1 MRTSFSVLGYPRNIT
16 MIGFQLISV
25 ALLCM
30 TCLVNGFAGIFGEVC
45 PTELSQKTSRACQER
60 RYRQLLVNKKVYQ
73 LAPISFLPDEPIR
86 WLNMTYDQMTAVF
99 GKHPFEQW
107 EFNIYLAKTAG
118 GAKILEQWHKLNAGE
133 DIQSFADFV
142 EIYTFFRKAQEALGD
157 PYFKN
162 PSDEEPFQNIIKY
175 WMRDKVFA
183 EQRLAG
189 VNPMTLK
196 RISTDKEDVG
206 LKWSELKKVLN
217 QKFDWDNLIINTPNL
232 PKISLAKARSRKLVF
247 VLRYPLLDYL
257 PAMPDIMESRPH
269 RKMWDPTSP
278 IAFFAV
284 HPNNRNNL
292 IPIAIQMDVKPGSPV
307 YTPKDGDLWMLAKL
321 SVQGAD
327 LGYNQVAEH
336 LAKTHLLLEPFCV
349 SKDRQLSENHPL
361 HQIIKYHCR
370 GISITDKLAFQFLL
384 GENQNLHRLFPYGY
398 LGAVNIAL
406 KSYRQTSWKDTDF
419 IGNIR
424 ERGLDFRT
432 LRYFPY
438 RDDGYSIFV
447 TIQKAVRDY
456 VKQYYECDEEVQN
469 DYELQNFMNEVS
481 ADGVGID
488 GGNGNVKDLP
498 YELTSVDS
506 LVVFLTR
513 LLWQLSGQ
521 HAALNY
527 PVADYGGFTLNM
539 PTKLYRDRRV
549 SDDVFSL
556 FSFPNANISARHAIV
571 AFSLTNYRY
580 DSLFDY
586 GSQLPDKRGRD
597 VMSKWFYFLQR
608 LVQPK
613 LEKRNQNRLKGDHLT
628 YPYLLPRWIPNGIQ
642 T

>member
-1 MRTSFSVLGYPRNIT
+1 MRTPFVVLGYPLNNT
-16 MIGFQLISV
+16 MIGFQLTSV
-25 ALLCM
+25 ALLCTM
-30 TCLVNGFAGIFGEVC
+30 CLVNGYAGIFGDEC
-45 PTELSQKTSRACQER
+45 PVELSQKTSRACQER
-60 RYRQLLVNKKVYQ
+60 RYRQLLANKNIYQ
-73 LAPISFLPDEPIR
+73 LVPISFLPNEPIR
-86 WLNMTYDQMTAVF
+86 WLNMTSDKMRAVF
-99 GKHPFEQW
+99 SKHPFEQW

-118 GAKILEQWHKLNAGE
+118 GAEILKQWHKLNAGE

-142 EIYTFFRKAQEALGD
+142 KIYTFFRKAQEQLGD

-189 VNPMTLK
+189 VNPMTLM
-196 RISTDKEDVG
+196 RISTDRENVG

-217 QKFDWDNLIINTPNL
+217 QEFDWENLIINTPNM
-232 PKISLAKARSRKLVF
+232 PKISLPKAISSKMVF

-269 RKMWDPTSP
+269 RKMWNPTSP
-278 IAFFAV
+278 ITFFAV

-307 YTPKDGDLWMLAKL
+307 YTPKDDGLWMLAKL

-370 GISITDKLAFQFLL
+370 GISITDKLAFQLLL
-384 GENQNLHRLFPYGY
+384 GPNENLHKLFPYGY
-398 LGAVNIAL
+398 RGAVNIAL

-419 IGNIR
+419 MGNIKK
-424 ERGLDFRT
+424 RGLDFRI

-438 RDDGYSIFV
+438 RDDGKFIFD

-456 VKQYYECDEEVQN
+456 VNQYYECDEDVQS

-498 YELTSVDS
+498 NELTSVDS
-506 LVVFLTR
+506 LMAFLTR
-513 LLWQLSGQ
+513 LLWQLSAQ

-539 PTKLYRDRRV
+539 PTKLYQDSRV

-556 FSFPNANISARHAIV
+556 FSFPNANISAQHAIV

-597 VMSKWFYFLQR
+597 VISKWFNFLQR
-608 LVQPK
+608 RVQPS
-613 LEKRNQNRLKGDHLT
+613 LEKRNQNRFKGDHLT
-628 YPYLLPRWIPNGIQ
+628 YPYLLPRWIPNGVQ

>member
-1 MRTSFSVLGYPRNIT
+1 MRTPFVVLGYPLNKT
-16 MIGFQLISV
+16 MIGFQLTSV
-25 ALLCM
+25 TLLCM
-30 TCLVNGFAGIFGEVC
+30 MCLVNGYAGIFGDEC
-45 PTELSQKTSRACQER
+45 PVELSQKTSRACQER
-60 RYRQLLVNKKVYQ
+60 RYRQLLANKNIYQ
-73 LAPISFLPDEPIR
+73 LVPISFLPNEPIR
-86 WLNMTYDQMTAVF
+86 WLNMTSDKMRAVF
-99 GKHPFEQW
+99 SKHPFEQW

-118 GAKILEQWHKLNAGE
+118 GAEILKQWHKLNAGE

-142 EIYTFFRKAQEALGD
+142 KIYTFFRKAQEKLGD

-189 VNPMTLK
+189 VNPMTLM
-196 RISTDKEDVG
+196 RISTDRENVG

-217 QKFDWDNLIINTPNL
+217 QEFDWENLIINTPNM
-232 PKISLAKARSRKLVF
+232 PKISLPKAISSKMVF

-278 IAFFAV
+278 ITFFAV

-292 IPIAIQMDVKPGSPV
+292 IPIAIQMDVNPGSPV
-307 YTPKDGDLWMLAKL
+307 YTPKDDGLWMLAKL

-336 LAKTHLLLEPFCV
+336 LTKTHLLLEPFCV

-370 GISITDKLAFQFLL
+370 GISITDKLAFQLLL
-384 GENQNLHRLFPYGY
+384 GPNENLHKLFPYGY
-398 LGAVNIAL
+398 RGAVNIAL

-419 IGNIR
+419 MGNIKK
-424 ERGLDFRT
+424 RGLDFRT
-432 LRYFPY
+432 LLYFPY
-438 RDDGYSIFV
+438 RDDGKFIFE
-447 TIQKAVRDY
+447 TIQKAVREY
-456 VKQYYECDEEVQN
+456 VNQYYECDEDVQS

-498 YELTSVDS
+498 NELTSVDS

-513 LLWQLSGQ
+513 LLWQLSAQ

-527 PVADYGGFTLNM
+527 PVTDYGGFTLNM
-539 PTKLYRDRRV
+539 PTKLYRDSRV

-556 FSFPNANISARHAIV
+556 FSFPNANISAQHAIV

-597 VMSKWFYFLQR
+597 VISKWFNFLQR
-608 LVQPK
+608 RVQPS
-613 LEKRNQNRLKGDHLT
+613 LEKRNQNRFKGDHLT
-628 YPYLLPRWIPNGIQ
+628 YPYLLPRWIPNGVQ

>member
-1 MRTSFSVLGYPRNIT
+1 

-45 PTELSQKTSRACQER
+45 PIELSQKTSRACQER

-196 RISTDKEDVG
+196 RISTDKDVG

-232 PKISLAKARSRKLVF
+232 PKISLAKAISRKMVF

-361 HQIIKYHCR
+361 HQVIKYHCR

-549 SDDVFSL
+549 SNDVFSL